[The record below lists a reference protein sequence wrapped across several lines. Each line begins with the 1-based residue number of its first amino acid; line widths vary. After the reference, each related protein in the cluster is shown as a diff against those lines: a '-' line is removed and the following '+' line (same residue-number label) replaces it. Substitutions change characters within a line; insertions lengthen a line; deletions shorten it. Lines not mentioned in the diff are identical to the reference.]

1 MCSKKLDEYNEKIL
15 EGKQADYRT
24 KEVIL
29 FLIASLRSL
38 ISEKADI
45 LKNVETLLRTH
56 VLPELQNG

>member
-1 MCSKKLDEYNEKIL
+1 MCSKKLDEYNEMIL

-29 FLIASLRSL
+29 YLIASLRSL